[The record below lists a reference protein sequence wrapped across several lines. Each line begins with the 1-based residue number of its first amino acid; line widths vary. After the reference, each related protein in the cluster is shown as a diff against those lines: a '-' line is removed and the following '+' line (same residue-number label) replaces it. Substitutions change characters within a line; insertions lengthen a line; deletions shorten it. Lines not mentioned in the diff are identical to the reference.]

1 VSVTSNHGFFI
12 NQTIVHRK
20 YVFRVVG
27 LQLMMIMAH
36 HELYLIPS
44 LIVGQMW
51 LVLVLSENG
60 VVFKHTLPLKIR
72 CVLAGNPPHIYRKG
86 WSS

>member
-1 VSVTSNHGFFI
+1 M
-12 NQTIVHRK
+12 VHRK

-27 LQLMMIMAH
+27 LQLMMLAH

-44 LIVGQMW
+44 LIVGEMW
-51 LVLVLSENG
+51 VVLVLSESG
-60 VVFKHTLPLKIR
+60 VVFKRALLLKIS
-72 CVLAGNPPHIYRKG
+72 CVLVDSPRHIYRKG